1 MPNIQRKL
9 TKKIKET
16 ATTTVLTK
24 RKERN
29 NEIKQKQHAIC

>member
-16 ATTTVLTK
+16 AATTVLTK
-24 RKERN
+24 RKE
-29 NEIKQKQHAIC
+29 KKTMK